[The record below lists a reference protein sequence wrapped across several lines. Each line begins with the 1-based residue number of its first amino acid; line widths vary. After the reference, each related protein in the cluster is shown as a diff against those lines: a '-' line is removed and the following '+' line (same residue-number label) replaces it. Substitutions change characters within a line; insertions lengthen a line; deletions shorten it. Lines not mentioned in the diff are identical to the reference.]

1 MAEVVVLNGIETDLD
16 SAIGRNFV
24 TDCVRAGEGVI
35 TDSDLCLKYEIEPE
49 TLATITQ
56 NKNLIKAVRT
66 KSEYRTRSGVS
77 ARELAAKI
85 HARAPLVLGNILD
98 DKSANARHKIECVRE
113 LRATA
118 TAGAHAED
126 NNAQRFVITINLGA
140 DHIQRYEKTITPPV
154 KELAP
159 AHKDTIDHW
168 EGEER

>member
-16 SAIGRNFV
+16 SAIGREFV

-35 TDSDLCLKYEIEPE
+35 TDSDLCLKYEIEPQ

-56 NKNLIKAVRT
+56 HKSLIKAVRA
-66 KSEYRTRSGVS
+66 KSEHRVRSGVS

-98 DKSANARHKIECVRE
+98 DKSTNARHKIECVRE

-118 TAGAHAED
+118 TAPNAEGAVG
-126 NNAQRFVITINLGA
+126 NNADRFVITIDLGA
-140 DHIQRYEKTITPPV
+140 DHIQRYEKTITLPV

-159 AHKDTIDHW
+159 AHNDTIDH
-168 EGEER
+168 

>member
-56 NKNLIKAVRT
+56 IKSLIKAVRT
-66 KSEYRTRSGVS
+66 TSEQRVRSGVS

-85 HARAPLVLGNILD
+85 HARAPLILGNILD
-98 DKSANARHKIECVRE
+98 DQSANARHKIECVRE

-118 TAGAHAED
+118 TANTNAEGI
-126 NNAQRFVITINLGA
+126 NAERFVITIDLGA
-140 DHIQRYEKTITPPV
+140 DHIQRYEKTITPV

>member
-1 MAEVVVLNGIETDLD
+1 MAEVIVLNGIESDLD
-16 SAIGRNFV
+16 SAIGREFV

-35 TDSDLCLKYEIEPE
+35 TDSDLCLKYEIEPQ

-56 NKNLIKAVRT
+56 NKSLIKAVRA
-66 KSEYRTRSGVS
+66 KSEHRVRSGVS

-113 LRATA
+113 LRTTA
-118 TAGAHAED
+118 AASTNAED
-126 NNAQRFVITINLGA
+126 NKADRFVITINLGA
-140 DHIQRYEKTITPPV
+140 DHIQRFEKTITPPM

-159 AHKDTIDHW
+159 AHKDIIDH
-168 EGEER
+168 